1 VAEVSKLGWNPVKK
15 RFALIDIFRHREPR
29 LLITGQTVSGFGD
42 GIANVALILLV
53 LDTTHSV
60 SKIAIFAAARM
71 IPLVAFVLIGGAIV
85 DRFSRRLLLLVSD
98 LSRALLTAAL
108 VAVIISGTLH
118 FWELLVFS
126 FLFGAFDAVFMPAI
140 TALTPEIVSEDLLN
154 AMNAVRPLTNSFV
167 GNMIGPAVGGLLAAW
182 STSFAIGVD
191 SATFLV
197 SAGALTLMHA
207 TPKPPR
213 AQGTNMFN
221 EIRVGLRFVRKNAWL
236 WSTLVGVSIPNAL
249 LFVPMSVLLPFYLV
263 HDQHAHKYV
272 VGLLF
277 AAFGA
282 TGTLGA
288 LFAGSMKT
296 PRHRIRIMWSV
307 WIVGDAAA
315 LTMGFATH
323 SWEVFIFPVVAA
335 PSMFIGNVIWE
346 SMLQSDVPRELL
358 GRVTSVDWFVSLG
371 ISPIGLV
378 LAGVLSS
385 HFGVEHYFVAAGII
399 CCIPGIL
406 IITSRR
412 INEIDRSRGNLDV
425 EPTSEGN
432 ALL

>member
-1 VAEVSKLGWNPVKK
+1 VKN
-15 RFALIDIFRHREPR
+15 RLALIDIFRHREPR

-98 LSRALLTAAL
+98 LSRAFLTAAL
-108 VAVIISGTLH
+108 VAVIVSGTLR

-126 FLFGAFDAVFMPAI
+126 FLFGAFDAIFMPAI
-140 TALTPEIVSEDLLN
+140 SALTPEIVPEELLN
-154 AMNAVRPLTNSFV
+154 AMNAVRPLTTSFV

-197 SAGALTLMHA
+197 SAAALALMHA

-213 AQGTNMFN
+213 TEGTNMFH
-221 EIRVGLRFVRKNAWL
+221 EIRVGLRYVRKNAWI
-236 WSTLVGVSIPNAL
+236 WSTLVGVSLPNAI

-263 HDQHAHKYV
+263 HDLHAHKYV

-282 TGTLGA
+282 TGALGA
-288 LFAGSMKT
+288 LYAGSMKT
-296 PRHRIRIMWSV
+296 PRHRIRVMWAV
-307 WIVGDAAA
+307 WTFGDAAA
-315 LTMGFATH
+315 LTMGLATH
-323 SWEVFIFPVVAA
+323 SWEVFIMPVLAA
-335 PSMFIGNVIWE
+335 PTMFIGNVIWE
-346 SMLQSDVPRELL
+346 SMLQSEVPRELL

-371 ISPIGLV
+371 VSPIGLV
-378 LAGVLSS
+378 LAGILSS
-385 HFGVEHYFVAAGII
+385 HFGIEHYFVAAAAI
-399 CCIPGIL
+399 CCVPGVLIL
-406 IITSRR
+406 TSRKV
-412 INEIDRSRGNLDV
+412 NEIDANRGSRGGTTLP
-425 EPTSEGN
+425 EEAAT
-432 ALL
+432 L